1 MVDAPYN
8 SRFAQR
14 IRTRQSRPASV
25 GSGQVKAEQRQ
36 RCGNRSKRRYTVY
49 IVYIVDKVKAMTVTL
64 SARVPEDVRDQVDTL
79 AKALK
84 RDRAWIVEQA
94 VRRYLADETQFIAA
108 VAQGRAEIAASHFVA
123 HEDVIADL
131 DAIEAEIDPQ

>member
-1 MVDAPYN
+1 
-8 SRFAQR
+8 
-14 IRTRQSRPASV
+14 
-25 GSGQVKAEQRQ
+25 
-36 RCGNRSKRRYTVY
+36 
-49 IVYIVDKVKAMTVTL
+49 MTVTL

-108 VAQGRAEIAASHFVA
+108 VAQGRAEIAAGHFVT
-123 HEDVIADL
+123 HEDVTAEL
-131 DAIEAEIDPQ
+131 DAIEAELE

>member
-1 MVDAPYN
+1 
-8 SRFAQR
+8 
-14 IRTRQSRPASV
+14 
-25 GSGQVKAEQRQ
+25 
-36 RCGNRSKRRYTVY
+36 
-49 IVYIVDKVKAMTVTL
+49 MTVTL